1 MSTNKYIALFEE
13 TDGNIGVIFPDFV
26 GCVSCGKNKKE
37 ALKNGRE
44 ALELHLEGM
53 AEDGDD
59 IPLQS
64 DLDKV
69 NEWLDEC
76 EGSCHLNW
84 VEVTLPASKAVRIN
98 ITLQENLL
106 KAVDKKLAGKKHWR
120 SRFIAQAVEHELQE
134 A

>member
-1 MSTNKYIALFEE
+1 MSTNKYIALLEE
-13 TDGNIGVIFPDFV
+13 ADGNFGVIFPDFV
-26 GCVSCGKNKKE
+26 GCVSCGKTKEE
-37 ALKNGRE
+37 ALLAGRE

-53 AEDGDD
+53 AEDGDK

-76 EGSCHLNW
+76 EGLCHLNW
-84 VEVTLPASKAVRIN
+84 IEATLPSSKAVRVN
-98 ITLQENLL
+98 ITIQENLL

-120 SRFIAQAVEHELQE
+120 SRFIADAVQKQLQE

>member
-1 MSTNKYIALFEE
+1 MATNRYIALLEE
-13 TDGNIGVIFPDFV
+13 ADGNIGVIFPDFP
-26 GCVSCGKNKKE
+26 GCVSCGSTKKE
-37 ALKNGRE
+37 ALRSGRE

-53 AEDGDD
+53 AEDGDE

-64 DLDKV
+64 DLEKV

-76 EGSCHLNW
+76 EGHCHLSW
-84 VEVTLPASKAVRIN
+84 IEVTLPSSKAVRVN

-106 KAVDKKLAGKKHWR
+106 KAVDKKLAGKKHRR
-120 SRFIAQAVEHELQE
+120 SRFIAEAVQKQLQE